1 MSSTPSYE
9 LTAEARERV
18 GKGSAR
24 YLRRNGKIPAVIY
37 GNKQEP
43 LPIAVSQKD
52 VTLKLHA
59 GGFMTTILT
68 INVDGKKIDVLPK
81 EYQLDPVRDF
91 LLHVDFLRVSRDT
104 LVTVEVPVHFVGED
118 VSPGIKRGGVLN
130 VVRYAIELQ
139 CQASNIPDQIVVDVS
154 KLEIGDTVHISAVT
168 LPEGT
173 TPTITDRDFT
183 IASVAAPAG
192 LRSEEEAAE
201 GEEEGSEE

>member
-1 MSSTPSYE
+1 
-9 LTAEARERV
+9 
-18 GKGSAR
+18 
-24 YLRRNGKIPAVIY
+24 
-37 GNKQEP
+37 KQEP

-68 INVDGKKIDVLPK
+68 INVDGKKLDVLPM

-168 LPEGT
+168 LPEG
-173 TPTITDRDFT
+173 
-183 IASVAAPAG
+183 
-192 LRSEEEAAE
+192 
-201 GEEEGSEE
+201 